1 MPVSQSKGRTGR
13 QRKFLSKSSL
23 LPMDSASA
31 RQLGLTHHLALAACR
46 DNGGNKHLINEL
58 TRAVYLTYFLQQMG
72 FGALP
77 FDAYRK
83 AETAISTALKNAE
96 RGGDW
101 RIASRDASSLEEILA
116 LHDEQLAN
124 APLYRVVEAERR
136 LRAFI
141 MGSQPSPLKKTDEF
155 RSL

>member
-1 MPVSQSKGRTGR
+1 MPINQSKGRTGR

-23 LPMDSASA
+23 PMDSASA
-31 RQLGLTHHLALAACR
+31 RQLALTHHLALAACR
-46 DNGGNKHLINEL
+46 GNGGNKHLINEL
-58 TRAVYLTYFLQQMG
+58 IRAVYLTYFLQQMG

-77 FDAYRK
+77 FDAYVK
-83 AETAISTALKNAE
+83 AEAAISTALKNAE
-96 RGGDW
+96 RDGDW
-101 RIASRDASSLEEILA
+101 KIASRDASSLEEILA

-124 APLYRVVEAERR
+124 APLCRVVEADKR

>member
-1 MPVSQSKGRTGR
+1 MPINQSKGRTGR

-31 RQLGLTHHLALAACR
+31 RQLALTHHLALAACR
-46 DNGGNKHLINEL
+46 GDGGNKLLINEL
-58 TRAVYLTYFLQQMG
+58 TRAVYLTYFLQKMG

-77 FDAYRK
+77 FDAYMK
-83 AETAISTALKNAE
+83 AEAAISTALKNAE
-96 RGGDW
+96 RDGDW
-101 RIASRDASSLEEILA
+101 KIASRDASSLEEILA
-116 LHDEQLAN
+116 LHDEQLGN
-124 APLYRVVEAERR
+124 VPLHRIVEAEKR

-141 MGSQPSPLKKTDEF
+141 MGSQPSLLKKTDEF